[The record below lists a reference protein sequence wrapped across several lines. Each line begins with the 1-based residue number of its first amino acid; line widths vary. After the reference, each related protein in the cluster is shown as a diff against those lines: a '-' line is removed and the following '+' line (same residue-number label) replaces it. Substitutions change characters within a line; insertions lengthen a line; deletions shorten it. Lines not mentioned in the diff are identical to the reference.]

1 LLQGHILFDRKPKVF
16 PSFLDKNLSLKINQ
30 RGGEGGRGL
39 SARRRLRKQEKEKRE
54 EDEGKDFLAHGR
66 LASSLFGNER
76 MA

>member
-1 LLQGHILFDRKPKVF
+1 
-16 PSFLDKNLSLKINQ
+16 
-30 RGGEGGRGL
+30 L